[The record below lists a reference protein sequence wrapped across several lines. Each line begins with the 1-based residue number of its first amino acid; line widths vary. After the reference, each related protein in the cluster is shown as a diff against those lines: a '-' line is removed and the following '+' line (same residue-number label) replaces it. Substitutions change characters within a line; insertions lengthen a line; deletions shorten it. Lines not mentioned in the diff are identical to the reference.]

1 MFFQHYITDDFIRHQ
16 SLLSKKISVESMNEL
31 LAATGEPFY
40 IFEMPDE
47 DNNPI
52 YAIDIA
58 KPNHLLIL
66 GKSFNKSDR
75 IKKYNSIK
83 TWLSEDGFPVVCNV
97 KALREEYT
105 NLSMMN
111 DRLLCLF
118 VYACEHKLASV
129 LELLDIRSGED
140 IIELFCRGFSEYGVR
155 SEFEGY
161 DKVPSSKLRY
171 LIAQG
176 RRMEVNSDER

>member
-1 MFFQHYITDDFIRHQ
+1 MFFQHYITDDFVRYQ
-16 SLLSKKISVESMNEL
+16 SLLSKKISIEAMKEL

-40 IFEMPDE
+40 IFEKIGE
-47 DNNPI
+47 DNKTVFT
-52 YAIDIA
+52 IDIA

-83 TWLSEDGFPVVCNV
+83 TWLNEDGFPVLCNV

-105 NLSMMN
+105 NLDMMN

-118 VYACEHKLASV
+118 VYACEHKLTSV
-129 LELLDIRSGED
+129 LELLDMRPDED
-140 IIELFCRGFSEYGVR
+140 PIELFCRGFSKYGVR
-155 SEFEGY
+155 SEFEDY

-176 RRMEVNSDER
+176 RSMEVNSDER